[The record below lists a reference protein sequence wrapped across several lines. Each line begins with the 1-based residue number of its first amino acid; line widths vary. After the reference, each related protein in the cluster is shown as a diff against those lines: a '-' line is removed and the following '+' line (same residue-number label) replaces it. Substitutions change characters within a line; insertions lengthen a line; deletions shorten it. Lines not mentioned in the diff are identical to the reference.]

1 MTASA
6 HPSCTI
12 VSVTGHSGYTEGCM
26 YAVWKS
32 YLELKGQIADLKCL
46 LISPD
51 KPKKLP
57 DFISWQET
65 VPFSYLEY
73 SIFMLY
79 ALHQFIDTDFV
90 LVVQDDGWVV
100 NGDRWDDRFFD
111 YDYIGAPMMQY
122 CLNEPPYLLTAL
134 NFYIQHFR
142 KIPQGYIEGQ
152 NGGFS
157 LRSRKLLKMPSIL
170 ELPYQIPP
178 LSLGESVKGTPFS
191 FKFIYEYHHEDL
203 LISVAWRRLLQ
214 KQGIVFAPRE
224 VAVRFALQD
233 PVVLDCLNMG
243 RKKKDRLSLK
253 DVMGRHFYRGVRL
266 KGLNAVEVPKG
277 LFPDADSLQS
287 SESIQYLLS
296 KGYTVACQ
304 GDGFST

>member
-1 MTASA
+1 MIASA

-12 VSVTGHSGYTEGCM
+12 VSVTGHSGYTRGSM
-26 YAVWKS
+26 FAIWRS
-32 YLELKGQIADLKCL
+32 YLELKDRIPELKCL

-51 KPKKLP
+51 RPQDLP
-57 DFISWQET
+57 DFIGWQET
-65 VPFSYLEY
+65 VPFSYMKY
-73 SIFMLY
+73 NIFMLY

-111 YDYIGAPMMQY
+111 YDYIGAPLPSY
-122 CLNEPPYLLTAL
+122 FVNSFPYQQTSFD
-134 NFYIQHFR
+134 FYTKHF
-142 KIPQGYIEGQ
+142 KNIPQGYIEGQ

-191 FKFIYEYHHEDL
+191 FRFRGVYHHEDV

-214 KQGIVFAPRE
+214 EQGIVFAPRE
-224 VAVRFALQD
+224 VAIRFSQEDLL
-233 PVVLDCLNMG
+233 PLYCLNAE
-243 RKKKDRLSLK
+243 REKRDRLSLS
-253 DVMGRHFYRGVRL
+253 DVMGRHFYGKVKI
-266 KGLNAVEVPKG
+266 KGLDTVELKKG
-277 LFPDADSLQS
+277 LFPDIDSLKG

-296 KGYTVACQ
+296 KGYTVVCQ
-304 GDGFST
+304 DESFSV